1 MPALLTVKL
10 EFLEEKCPEPAR
22 EKVISVEPSVYT
34 APMGSLNMKQA
45 NLGATPPPPCHT
57 AIATLLTLA
66 TFPSIRWPF
75 AHSSPTLGHAGSI
88 GAHQSSLLTTFA
100 ACPEHFGHQEW
111 CQVFEIERP
120 SN

>member
-1 MPALLTVKL
+1 MPRASQGEGDFSGTVCL
-10 EFLEEKCPEPAR
+10 HGTYGLFEHET
-22 EKVISVEPSVYT
+22 SQSW
-34 APMGSLNMKQA
+34 SH
-45 NLGATPPPPCHT
+45 PPHTPCHT